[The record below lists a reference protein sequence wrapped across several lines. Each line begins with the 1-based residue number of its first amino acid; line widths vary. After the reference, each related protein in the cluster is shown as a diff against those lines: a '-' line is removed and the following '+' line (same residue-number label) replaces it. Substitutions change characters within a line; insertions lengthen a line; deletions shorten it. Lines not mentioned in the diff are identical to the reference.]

1 MDSSNL
7 FVEILLIVKSFP
19 RFELLRVAWHV
30 LSVSSSS
37 SSSFFF
43 RGRKEIT
50 ITLLGR
56 EVYLLVKGKYLRRRR
71 GREGKEKSVRIVGR
85 DAGGRVER
93 NIELVKS

>member
-1 MDSSNL
+1 M
-7 FVEILLIVKSFP
+7 FVNVLLIVKSFP
-19 RFELLRVAWHV
+19 RFELLRVAWLV
-30 LSVSSSS
+30 LSSSS

-43 RGRKEIT
+43 KGRKEIT

>member
-1 MDSSNL
+1 M
-7 FVEILLIVKSFP
+7 FVNVLLIVKSFP
-19 RFELLRVAWHV
+19 RFELLRVAWLV
-30 LSVSSSS
+30 LSSSS
-37 SSSFFF
+37 SSSSSFFFF